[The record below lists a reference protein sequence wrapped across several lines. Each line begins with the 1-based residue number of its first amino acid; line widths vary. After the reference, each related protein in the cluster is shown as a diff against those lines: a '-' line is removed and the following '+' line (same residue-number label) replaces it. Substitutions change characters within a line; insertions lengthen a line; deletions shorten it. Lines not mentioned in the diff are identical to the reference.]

1 MAKNV
6 YQKLTMWIKHP
17 DEWDELSIDEII
29 REALAEHG
37 IEVVESLPYEQ
48 DGLYSD
54 EDFSTK
60 DKRDRL
66 KNNSKLFES
75 DYDDM
80 ILYVESF
87 EVGAKAWVV
96 NKNYIEDEVPEVEDM
111 VVVYALRRKDDPKKY
126 DEFADDDNLMLAYN
140 GDFDVSG
147 EFVTDDDIIYIF
159 LEEA

>member
-29 REALAEHG
+29 REALTEHG
-37 IEVVESLPYEQ
+37 IEVIESLPYEQ

-54 EDFSTK
+54 EDSSMK
-60 DKRDRL
+60 DKREWL
-66 KNNSKLFES
+66 KNNPKLFES
-75 DYDDM
+75 DYNDM

-96 NKNYIEDEVPEVEDM
+96 NKNYIEDELPEVEDM
-111 VVVYALRRKDDPKKY
+111 VIVHAIHRRDDEEKY
-126 DEFADDDNLMLAYN
+126 DEFADDDNLMIAYN
-140 GDFDVSG
+140 GDFGVSG
-147 EFVTDDDIIYIF
+147 EFVLDDDIVYVF
-159 LEEA
+159 LEEN